1 MIDQRIEK
9 YAELLVNY
17 CVAVKPHDKVIIHGN
32 ILAEP
37 LLSALY
43 KYVLKV
49 GAYPLL
55 DVSLPNKDE
64 LLFKNASEKQ
74 ISYIHETE
82 KHIVENYD
90 VDIFIESSQN
100 TKNLTNINPSKI
112 ALHAKARKSIRKT
125 FMHRVAKEE
134 MRWVYAIFPTN
145 ALAQDAAMSLSDYED
160 FVYNACLPDLNNPI
174 AYWQELQ
181 VRQQKIVD
189 WFVGKKK
196 IHVIAEDTD
205 LKMSIDGRTF
215 SNCDGRE
222 NMPDGEVFTGPIENS
237 VEGHIKF
244 SFPGIYKGNEVEGVQ
259 LWFEQGK
266 VVKATAD
273 KNETFLNEMINSD
286 EGAQYVG
293 EFAIA
298 TNENITKFTKSILF
312 DEKIGG
318 TIHIALGA
326 GYPETG
332 SKNESGIHWDMI
344 CDTRNQSEIW
354 VDDELIFK
362 NGEFVIGF

>member
-1 MIDQRIEK
+1 MKNQRIEK
-9 YAELLVNY
+9 YAEVLVNY
-17 CVAVKPHDKVIIHGN
+17 CVDVKAGDKVIIHGN
-32 ILAEP
+32 IMAEP
-37 LLSALY
+37 LLEALY
-43 KYVLKV
+43 KYILKA

-55 DVSLPNKDE
+55 DISLPNKDE
-64 LLFKNASEKQ
+64 LLFNNASDKQ
-74 ISYIHETE
+74 IQYIHETE
-82 KHIVENYD
+82 KHIVENYN
-90 VDIFIESSQN
+90 VEIFIESPQN
-100 TKNLTNINPSKI
+100 TKNLTNISPNKI
-112 ALHAKARKSIRKT
+112 ALHAKARKGLRKT

-145 ALAQDAAMSLSDYED
+145 ALAQDAAMSLSDYEN
-160 FVYNACLPDLNNPI
+160 FVYNACLPNINNPI

-181 VRQQKIVD
+181 ARQQKIVD
-189 WFVGKKK
+189 WFVGKKN
-196 IHVIAEDTD
+196 IHVIAPDTD
-205 LKMSIDGRTF
+205 LKMSIVGRTF

-222 NMPDGEVFTGPIENS
+222 NMPDGEVFTGPVENS

-244 SFPGIYKGNEVEGVQ
+244 TYPGIYKGNEVEGIKI
-259 LWFEQGK
+259 WFEQGK

-273 KNETFLNEMINSD
+273 KNETFLKEMINSD

-293 EFAIA
+293 EFAIG

-332 SKNESGIHWDMI
+332 SKNESGIHWDLI
-344 CDTRNQSEIW
+344 CDTRTQSEIW
-354 VDDELIFK
+354 VDYELIFK
-362 NGEFVIGF
+362 NGEFIIKF